1 MIFKPEFQTKNGMSV
16 VFKRK
21 NIKKWTSHVLCA
33 LGKWG
38 REPKKRAE
46 WDSGHRA
53 DAQEKSQKSPWK
65 GGPEN
70 RHQAWPKESTPKEIV
85 Y

>member
-1 MIFKPEFQTKNGMSV
+1 M
-16 VFKRK
+16 
-21 NIKKWTSHVLCA
+21 
-33 LGKWG
+33 
-38 REPKKRAE
+38 EPKKRAE

-70 RHQAWPKESTPKEIV
+70 KHQVWPKESTQRGFGSLQRK
-85 Y
+85 

>member
-1 MIFKPEFQTKNGMSV
+1 MYSVPQENGGM
-16 VFKRK
+16 
-21 NIKKWTSHVLCA
+21 
-33 LGKWG
+33 
-38 REPKKRAE
+38 EPKKRAE

-70 RHQAWPKESTPKEIV
+70 KHQVWPKESTQRGFGSLQRK
-85 Y
+85 